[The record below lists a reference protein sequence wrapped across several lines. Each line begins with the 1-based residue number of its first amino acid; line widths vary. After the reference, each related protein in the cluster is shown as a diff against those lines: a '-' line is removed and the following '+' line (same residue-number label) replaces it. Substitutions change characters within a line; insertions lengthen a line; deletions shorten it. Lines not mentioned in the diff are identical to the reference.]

1 MMDPRVKPAGDTHMA
16 RRQNGSTGI
25 LSIVN
30 LPRRRFLR
38 LAAGAA
44 AAPMLAPVAW
54 AQTYP
59 SRSVRIIVGFPP
71 GGAADITARLMGQWL
86 SERLGQPFVVE
97 NRPGAGTNI
106 ATEAV
111 VKAAPDGYTLLL
123 VSVANTVNATLYER
137 LNFDFIRDVA
147 PVAGLIRGPL
157 VMELNPSVPARTIP
171 EFIAYA
177 KANPGKINM
186 GSAGN
191 GTPGHMAGE
200 LFKMSTGLDLVH
212 VPYRGAAPALTD
224 LLAGQVQ
231 LVFDNLPTSLEYI
244 RADKVRALAVTTA
257 TRSEAVPELPTVSEF
272 VPGYEV
278 SSWFGIGA
286 PKSTPAEIVDK
297 LNAEINAGL
306 ADPKMRARI
315 ADMSSVPLP
324 LTPAALGK
332 LIVEETDK
340 WAKVVKFS
348 GARPN

>member
-1 MMDPRVKPAGDTHMA
+1 M
-16 RRQNGSTGI
+16 S
-25 LSIVN
+25 
-30 LPRRRFLR
+30 LPRRRLLH

-44 AAPMLAPVAW
+44 ALPMLAPVAR
-54 AQTYP
+54 AQSYP
-59 SRSVRIIVGFPP
+59 SRPVRIIVGFPP
-71 GGAADITARLMGQWL
+71 GGAADITARLIGQWL
-86 SERLGQPFVVE
+86 AERLGEPFVVE

-111 VKAAPDGYTLLL
+111 AKAAPDGTTLLL
-123 VSVANTVNATLYER
+123 ISVANTVNATLYEK
-137 LNFDFIRDVA
+137 LNFDFIRDIA

-157 VMELNPSVPARTIP
+157 VMELNPSVSARTVP

-244 RADKVRALAVTTA
+244 RAGKVGALAVTTA
-257 TRSEAVPELPTVSEF
+257 TRSQAVPELPTVNEF

-278 SSWFGIGA
+278 SSWFAIGA
-286 PKSTPAEIVDK
+286 PRSTPAEIVDK
-297 LNAEINAGL
+297 LNSEIDAGL
-306 ADPKMRARI
+306 ADPRIKARI

-324 LTPAALGK
+324 LTPAALRE
-332 LIVEETDK
+332 LIAEETEK
-340 WAKVVKFS
+340 WTKVVKFS
-348 GARPN
+348 GARLG